1 MTILVR
7 LDVFGLLKILLPK
20 INISNLNT
28 LLQRINKF
36 STVQNL
42 KFCLKIQKFQE
53 ITPTASRFFENFRR
67 KFFVRT
73 RTLAVIKFYI
83 FGEIFQPDFRS
94 EGNRFFKIFAFDLF
108 YRNGK
113 SDATQLL
120 KFRNFSKFEEG
131 TLKVH

>member
-28 LLQRINKF
+28 LLQRIYKF

-53 ITPTASRFFENFRR
+53 ITPTVSRFFENFRPYTNPSCYQILDFWGDISTGFSIGR
-67 KFFVRT
+67 
-73 RTLAVIKFYI
+73 
-83 FGEIFQPDFRS
+83 EPIFQNFCVRPILSKWKERC
-94 EGNRFFKIFAFDLF
+94 
-108 YRNGK
+108 
-113 SDATQLL
+113 DATVKISFFFQNL
-120 KFRNFSKFEEG
+120 K
-131 TLKVH
+131 KVL